1 MAYYSINA
9 IVTAKDDES
18 FTKLK
23 TVIKKYN
30 CISLGEDN
38 PNDYYFGYSMDES
51 PDFPDVLADEIAP
64 YISSG
69 DMDISNEDENDTDK
83 FSRYRFKDGHAEY
96 IKGEALVYY
105 EGDEKDFIEQLPD
118 AVIEA
123 VKKKYGLSELKV
135 DTPAGPIVA
144 KVMPDKEY
152 PGVIVENEDGDGQ
165 PAAILEYSPTAF
177 GNTKSCMQLQV
188 YDVRDPDDDPVAI
201 FQMSKDIR
209 ENTRKKG

>member
-1 MAYYSINA
+1 MAYFSINA
-9 IVTAKDDES
+9 IITAKDDES

-23 TVIKKYN
+23 AVIKKYN
-30 CISLGEDN
+30 CFSLGEDK
-38 PNDYYFGYSMDES
+38 PNDYYFGYSNDENS
-51 PDFPDVLADEIAP
+51 GFPGALADEIAP

-69 DMDISNEDENDTDK
+69 DMDVANEDENDADK
-83 FSRYRFKDGHAEY
+83 FSRFRFKDGHAEY
-96 IKGEALVYY
+96 VRGEGLVYY
-105 EGDEKDFIEQLPD
+105 KGDEKDFVEQLPD

-123 VKKKYGLSELKV
+123 VKRKFGITELKV

-152 PGVIVENEDGDGQ
+152 PGIIVENEEGDGQ

>member
-1 MAYYSINA
+1 MKPLS
-9 IVTAKDDES
+9 T
-18 FTKLK
+18 TKE
-23 TVIKKYN
+23 T
-30 CISLGEDN
+30 
-38 PNDYYFGYSMDES
+38 
-51 PDFPDVLADEIAP
+51 
-64 YISSG
+64 
-69 DMDISNEDENDTDK
+69 
-83 FSRYRFKDGHAEY
+83 
-96 IKGEALVYY
+96 
-105 EGDEKDFIEQLPD
+105 
-118 AVIEA
+118 
-123 VKKKYGLSELKV
+123 KKYGLSELKV

-152 PGVIVENEDGDGQ
+152 PGIIVENEEGDGQ